1 MMGRVV
7 DIIFGVYVVEFG
19 FDLVE
24 TNNIFHLIPVRN
36 RENVK
41 KFQSVS
47 TGRVVI
53 LKYVFGRSSLN
64 TLDMENV
71 L

>member
-1 MMGRVV
+1 VV
-7 DIIFGVYVVEFG
+7 KSG

-24 TNNIFHLIPVRN
+24 RTNIFHLIPIRN
-36 RENVK
+36 REKVK

-47 TGRVVI
+47 VGRVVI

-64 TLDMENV
+64 TFDMEKV